1 MNENKHFLAKCND
14 FVLENIRAI
23 FGVTCFVWFKYS
35 GEVPIFI
42 SLFISILFTIP
53 IAINEKA
60 KIGQVFLM
68 YFSISL
74 TLSCTVFMDFSV
86 YERLF
91 QIFLLYD
98 IVNSMFR
105 KSVYSVILFFI
116 EIWFLFSKEWT
127 KFSLLMFSFLFV
139 STCTFRVAIERDTE
153 NPITASYVFF
163 ISFFTSYFGEKLSIP
178 VFVVSL
184 IASLPRRGLPCPPQK
199 LTVQNWKSLFY
210 IVLSVSSNGYI
221 LLYSTSHGALTL
233 ASDAMTSIC
242 SNISIIGAVVTDV
255 ASRMLGTKHY
265 TYGFSASLAICDL
278 GSALLQLVAATQ
290 VIEESIDKFIYKG
303 DKEVDGD
310 KNLIILSI
318 VSLGVNI
325 FGAFFLESCD
335 LNNNEE
341 GEKADCS
348 LDGGALTII
357 CELISSSAVVFSSF
371 LISVFNMTFID
382 PYVSTLIGVLIW
394 IVTIP
399 SIKNSVKTL
408 SLKSEFQ
415 PDYDKLADQTNSE
428 ITGCTFPL
436 GNGRS
441 SMTVRVKGS
450 RIRLYKII
458 RKYAKKHKVGFLTVE
473 NV

>member
-1 MNENKHFLAKCND
+1 MEESQHFSTRCKD
-14 FVLENIRAI
+14 FLFKNLREI
-23 FGVTCFVWFKYS
+23 FGVVGFFWFKYS

-42 SLFISILFTIP
+42 SLLISIIITIP

-74 TLSCTVFMDFSV
+74 TLACTVFIEISV
-86 YERLF
+86 YEKLF
-91 QIFLLYD
+91 QIFIIYD
-98 IVNSMFR
+98 IINSMFK
-105 KSVYSVILFFI
+105 KSVYSVMLFFV
-116 EIWFLFSKEWT
+116 EIWFLFSKEWS
-127 KFSLLMFSFLFV
+127 KFSLLMFSFLFI

-153 NPITASYVFF
+153 NPITASYAFF
-163 ISFFTSYFGEKLSIP
+163 ISFVTSYFGEKVSIP
-178 VFVVSL
+178 IFIVSL
-184 IASLPRRGLPCPPQK
+184 IASLPRHGLPCPPQK
-199 LTVQNWKSLFY
+199 LTVENWKSLFY

-233 ASDAMTSIC
+233 ASDALTSIC

-278 GSALLQLVAATQ
+278 GSALLEVIAATQ
-290 VIEESIDKFIYKG
+290 VIEESIEKFIDKG
-303 DKEVDGD
+303 DKDVEGD

-335 LNNNEE
+335 LNNNQD
-341 GEKADCS
+341 EKVDCS

-382 PYVSTLIGVLIW
+382 PYVSTMIGVLIW

-399 SIKNSVKTL
+399 SIKNSLKIL

-415 PDYDKLADQTNSE
+415 PDYDKLAAQTNSE
-428 ITGCTFPL
+428 ITGCAFSL
-436 GNGRS
+436 GNGKS

-458 RKYAKKHKVGFLTVE
+458 RKYAKKHNVGFLTVE